1 MDLYDLLGV
10 SRLRLITKLGIP
22 EYHYRYAHLGAVRRF
37 LRYHIGL

>member
-10 SRLRLITKLGIP
+10 SRYRLISKVG
-22 EYHYRYAHLGAVRRF
+22 HVAFHHDYAHLGAVMRF